1 MQLPRTVAEFKHYT
15 DSYLA
20 ERDLGW
26 ERVVL
31 NLDALDDSLFP
42 SGKPVVEARFRR
54 GLQWLTDCQQD
65 PAVQGHFTAYAKY
78 EYEADSNSK
87 QQWSSPSTGL

>member
-42 SGKPVVEARFRR
+42 SGKPVWWKCASEGACN
-54 GLQWLTDCQQD
+54 G
-65 PAVQGHFTAYAKY
+65 
-78 EYEADSNSK
+78 
-87 QQWSSPSTGL
+87 